1 VSELATQ
8 PGPGSSSSSH
18 GAPAAVGS
26 TPAAAGADACP
37 LCGGPLEAEQE
48 WCLSCGAAART
59 RLAAT
64 PGWRGPIVA
73 IVAVIALSLG
83 VLAAALIDLAGGS
96 GPTRTQVTRTVT
108 SPAAATPA
116 PVSPTA
122 TPTTPA
128 ATVTPTTPARAP
140 TSTLPGLTRT
150 GATRTAPARTKATP
164 PIYHVPGGGSLIPGV
179 QQPGAPAQPK

>member
-1 VSELATQ
+1 VSELATV
-8 PGPGSSSSSH
+8 PGPGSPSSSP
-18 GAPAAVGS
+18 GAPAAVDAA
-26 TPAAAGADACP
+26 PAAAAADACP

-108 SPAAATPA
+108 TPAAATPA

-122 TPTTPA
+122 TPTT
-128 ATVTPTTPARAP
+128 TVTPTTTARAP

-150 GATRTAPARTKATP
+150 GATRTARARTKATP
-164 PIYHVPGGGSLIPGV
+164 PIYHVTGGGSLIPGV
-179 QQPGAPAQPK
+179 QQPGGTGAPAQPK